1 MQKVAMKIKRAADS
15 GSVFLSNGGKTAL
28 MCTKSQDWN
37 NSTTEWAQR

>member
-15 GSVFLSNGGKTAL
+15 SSVFLSNGGKTVL
-28 MCTKSQDWN
+28 MCTKSQDWT